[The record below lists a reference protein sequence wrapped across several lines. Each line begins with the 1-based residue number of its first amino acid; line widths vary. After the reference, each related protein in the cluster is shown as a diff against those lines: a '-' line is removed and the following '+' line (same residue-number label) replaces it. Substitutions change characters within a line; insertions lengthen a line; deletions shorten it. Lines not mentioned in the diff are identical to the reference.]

1 MRRIGAGL
9 FVSLDGVYE
18 NPQQWNLPYSDGEMA
33 EAIGAT
39 MASADAFLLG
49 RVTYEEWAGF
59 WPAQP
64 ADQNPMAGFIN
75 SAKKYVVS
83 RSLTS
88 TNWQN
93 SELLP
98 GGIDDVRDLKAQPG
112 NDIVV
117 SGSGTLVRSLL
128 DARLI
133 DELQLMVHPVVVA
146 EGRKLL
152 DPIREPQTLTLEEA
166 KPLSSGVVVLKYGTA
181 AA

>member
-1 MRRIGAGL
+1 
-9 FVSLDGVYE
+9 
-18 NPQQWNLPYSDGEMA
+18 
-33 EAIGAT
+33 
-39 MASADAFLLG
+39 
-49 RVTYEEWAGF
+49 
-59 WPAQP
+59 
-64 ADQNPMAGFIN
+64 MAGFIDR
-75 SAKKYVVS
+75 AKKYVVS